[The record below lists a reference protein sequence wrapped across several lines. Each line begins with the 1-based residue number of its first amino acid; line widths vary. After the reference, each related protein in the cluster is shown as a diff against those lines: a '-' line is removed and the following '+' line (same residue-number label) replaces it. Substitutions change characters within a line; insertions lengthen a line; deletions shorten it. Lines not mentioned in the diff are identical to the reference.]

1 MSIPS
6 AKYLKVIAANR
17 LKTGKEPQKVVLIY
31 AASLAAAAL
40 AGKLAG

>member
-6 AKYLKVIAANR
+6 AKYLKVKAANR

-31 AASLAAAAL
+31 AAILAAAAQIGR
-40 AGKLAG
+40 AHV